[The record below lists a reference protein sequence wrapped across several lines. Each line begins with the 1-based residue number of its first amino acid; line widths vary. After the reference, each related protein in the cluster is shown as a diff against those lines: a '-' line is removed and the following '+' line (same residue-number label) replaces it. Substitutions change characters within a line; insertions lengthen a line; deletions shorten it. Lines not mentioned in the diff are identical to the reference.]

1 MFDQKVKYAYLYRDE
16 GSYYLNIRYEVEDD
30 NNIREFHIPRVRIPL
45 ENAPL
50 ITITPEPLEYDFKTF
65 MYDNKK
71 IISPMCSDAFYL
83 DLKNS
88 ILPCMPSTATFTGMK
103 PLENVCYASRI
114 IKDKTA
120 PVEMTMDEIEKQLGH
135 KVKIINKGE

>member
-30 NNIREFHIPRVRIPL
+30 KEIREYHIPKVRIPL
-45 ENAPL
+45 EMSSL
-50 ITITPEPLEYDFKTF
+50 IV
-65 MYDNKK
+65 DNYGAYEESANK
-71 IISPMCSDAFYL
+71 CSDVYL
-83 DLKNS
+83 K
-88 ILPCMPSTATFTGMK
+88 LPSERLLCFMGEATFPHALTD
-103 PLENVCYASRI
+103 PIPDVLYAKRV

-120 PVEMTMDEIEKQLGH
+120 PVEMTMDEIENKLGH